1 MVFVNEYKAKALE
14 CLAKAN
20 DAYSGDAQR
29 EWIELAF
36 AYIRLVEL
44 AETNAVDIMLGTP
57 KPERRSI
64 Q

>member
-14 CLAKAN
+14 CLTRAN

-44 AETNAVDIMLGTP
+44 AETNAVDVMLGTP